1 MLRTVQGAEVIS
13 RALRTSKLF
22 FSAGGRGAQTALTQ
36 AAHSREMSPNSHL
49 SPLRFSGRSHFRL
62 KPQTHLFQHDH
73 EQYVTLVLVSGH
85 QHGACLH
92 PAYLHTHTIPKQ
104 DAHPKHPDSINT
116 FVRTTPD
123 SDPFTYSEA
132 AEYSLSTHPNRTASP
147 SATTHCQQ
155 LPGQSHSSC
164 GSQTASKLALTVC
177 RLEEVHKQ
185 VPAHI

>member
-73 EQYVTLVLVSGH
+73 KQYVTLVLCQVISTGH
-85 QHGACLH
+85 AFTLYTYTPTPSQSKTL
-92 PAYLHTHTIPKQ
+92 IPT
-104 DAHPKHPDSINT
+104 PSI
-116 FVRTTPD
+116 P
-123 SDPFTYSEA
+123 
-132 AEYSLSTHPNRTASP
+132 
-147 SATTHCQQ
+147 
-155 LPGQSHSSC
+155 SC
-164 GSQTASKLALTVC
+164 GPHPTAIPSPTQ
-177 RLEEVHKQ
+177 KQ
-185 VPAHI
+185 LNTH